1 MEIKLFYSQIGYLG
15 GLSLE
20 LIIIIV
26 IMHDRSLLGII
37 PEFRLLF
44 RRAASLKHTLNFEIL
59 LFNIKICE
67 ICQNIDMFNIVFFTI
82 QSKASRVLPYKMV
95 NSVSLPNFLGTQGL

>member
-67 ICQNIDMFNIVFFTI
+67 ICQNIDMFNIVFLQFNQKLRAYYRIKWLI
-82 QSKASRVLPYKMV
+82 Q
-95 NSVSLPNFLGTQGL
+95 FLFLTF